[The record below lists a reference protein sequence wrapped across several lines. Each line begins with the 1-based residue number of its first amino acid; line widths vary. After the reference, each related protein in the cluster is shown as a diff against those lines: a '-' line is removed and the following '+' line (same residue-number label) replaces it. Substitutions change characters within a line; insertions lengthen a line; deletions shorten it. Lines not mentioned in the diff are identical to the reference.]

1 MLSAL
6 CACPAQNMNGFP
18 YKIANPN
25 TNGKWTGEFA
35 QIDPTL
41 QYFDVY
47 SPPITTRY
55 AQVFWTMMDPV
66 PLPADV
72 VSRFANKTMA
82 IRGYECNQVMKSE
95 DGDIPVPINAAY
107 NHHHGATIKSKHAV
121 LKKVP
126 ATAEDSMLNHGAQ
139 EVWKTEDM
147 RPPSLRTGPSS
158 VVLHEGNGG
167 EFRQSYHGYPK
178 GYAQLVESP
187 ETFSLQ
193 PMQIDTWNRNNNY
206 TAGRDGGVNPFNMSS
221 RPRGKFVP
229 FTQPRNSVAPRD
241 GTDAIYSGL
250 LECPCTDRITK
261 IVDGAAAVV
270 KTEGHCAPI
279 TEISSAASCHSAAAS
294 SFTPLTAFGMK
305 VDPTVHSINSTDL
318 PAGCYSIIQP
328 QPATPDSP
336 FHEPANATVYFNTRS
351 TSTAQCGAATPEETT
366 LWGGSKK
373 NSLDNLGFWVEVNY
387 TTLLLTLSGPDDV
400 WHGIGFNS
408 STMAAGTYAIVV
420 EGVNGTV
427 SEHQLGTQAPG
438 TTLPPSAGL
447 RIYSQDVSGGRRV
460 TRVAVSLAALS
471 GHHIS
476 FDAMLE
482 SASLPVIT
490 AIGSTA
496 TFAYHKSKSNHILTL
511 FPLDAPSCL
520 CAGGSSNSPFGQGKG
535 QLIYSPVAN
544 EPGGKNSTVP
554 GAGATSLHFAKRC
567 LQFPSSTMLLGKN
580 PSCDIRAYTGGQ
592 SCCHHLFTLLDKDQ
606 VTPWQDQ
613 PLVYHHKWRIWYTEV
628 ETSPTPITDLVQ
640 FNWGG
645 MASPIEVRPYAMVW
659 ALHARELARNI

>member
-1 MLSAL
+1 
-6 CACPAQNMNGFP
+6 
-18 YKIANPN
+18 
-25 TNGKWTGEFA
+25 
-35 QIDPTL
+35 
-41 QYFDVY
+41 
-47 SPPITTRY
+47 
-55 AQVFWTMMDPV
+55 
-66 PLPADV
+66 
-72 VSRFANKTMA
+72 
-82 IRGYECNQVMKSE
+82 
-95 DGDIPVPINAAY
+95 
-107 NHHHGATIKSKHAV
+107 
-121 LKKVP
+121 
-126 ATAEDSMLNHGAQ
+126 
-139 EVWKTEDM
+139 
-147 RPPSLRTGPSS
+147 
-158 VVLHEGNGG
+158 
-167 EFRQSYHGYPK
+167 
-178 GYAQLVESP
+178 
-187 ETFSLQ
+187 
-193 PMQIDTWNRNNNY
+193 
-206 TAGRDGGVNPFNMSS
+206 
-221 RPRGKFVP
+221 
-229 FTQPRNSVAPRD
+229 
-241 GTDAIYSGL
+241 
-250 LECPCTDRITK
+250 
-261 IVDGAAAVV
+261 
-270 KTEGHCAPI
+270 
-279 TEISSAASCHSAAAS
+279 
-294 SFTPLTAFGMK
+294 
-305 VDPTVHSINSTDL
+305 
-318 PAGCYSIIQP
+318 
-328 QPATPDSP
+328 
-336 FHEPANATVYFNTRS
+336 
-351 TSTAQCGAATPEETT
+351 
-366 LWGGSKK
+366 
-373 NSLDNLGFWVEVNY
+373 
-387 TTLLLTLSGPDDV
+387 
-400 WHGIGFNS
+400 
-408 STMAAGTYAIVV
+408 
-420 EGVNGTV
+420 VNGTV

-447 RIYSQDVSGGRRV
+447 RIYSQDVSGGQRV